1 MLARGLG
8 DGPMSNTGLE
18 EIFSLADHR
27 EKILWFRVLIHIS
40 QLRVLFKFS
49 EGKNMVRIFTG
60 QLVQTPW

>member
-1 MLARGLG
+1 
-8 DGPMSNTGLE
+8 MSNTGFE